1 MSPLNPNNRL
11 LPGSTEPPLRP
22 IEPVEP
28 SGTVSFRQVYTVLRR
43 RYQLIL
49 AMTLCGATLG
59 LFLASREPATYR
71 AGAMLRFAGERRELT
86 GDQDQAPG
94 LKGSADPLLSIIELL
109 RSRTVAGV
117 VVDTLGLQLTSWT
130 PGFATADLAQ
140 VHVDPRAAG
149 DSVQLVFRPNE
160 VVARRADREVTSPY
174 GQVMNLGVVQ
184 FAVRARPPI
193 ETATLG
199 IARQGA
205 GDRRAAGRPPDRPA
219 DRDRRDR
226 RRLHRERTRSPP
238 SASSTPPCR
247 RSSRS
252 TSSGPASAPAAGA
265 SSSAEQ
271 LAQTDSMLARAQGE
285 LSTFR
290 SRQQLASSH
299 DKLEAEQSA
308 ALTLETRMAEL
319 DADRQTFGALQQQL
333 KAGDEAGRT
342 EALRAL
348 ATSPAMA
355 DNPVG
360 RPTLPAA
367 PGLPGP
373 PRFDDHGPLAERRP
387 PTPT

>member
-11 LPGSTEPPLRP
+11 LPGSSEPPLRP

-149 DSVQLVFRPNE
+149 DSVQLVFRLNE
-160 VVARRADREVTSPY
+160 VVARRADREITSPY

-199 IARQGA
+199 IAPREQVIDGLL
-205 GDRRAAGRPPDRPA
+205 GGLQIGRRVETDVIDVGYIANNPFTAQRIVNATVQAFQSLNVQWSRE
-219 DRDRRDR
+219 RSR
-226 RRLHRERTRSPP
+226 RRREFL
-238 SASSTPPCR
+238 
-247 RSSRS
+247 
-252 TSSGPASAPAAGA
+252 
-265 SSSAEQ
+265 AEQ
-271 LAQTDSMLARAQGE
+271 LGQTDSMLARAQGE
-285 LSTFR
+285 LSSFR

-299 DKLEAEQSA
+299 DKLVAEQSA
-308 ALTLETRMAEL
+308 ALTLETRVAEL
-319 DADRQTFGALQQQL
+319 DADRQTFGALLGQL
-333 KAGDEAGRT
+333 KAGDEAGR
-342 EALRAL
+342 
-348 ATSPAMA
+348 
-355 DNPVG
+355 
-360 RPTLPAA
+360 
-367 PGLPGP
+367 
-373 PRFDDHGPLAERRP
+373 
-387 PTPT
+387 